1 MNSSTIDQQFST
13 VVRVRKT
20 PNFTSG
26 DFPDVDDAIAITHP
40 QRQNPRS
47 SRSEICIPI
56 ATPLQQGDWLVIIHN
71 SENSLEAHICGHFVY
86 QPPSF
91 QVSENLCQN
100 VLDYG

>member
-1 MNSSTIDQQFST
+1 MNSSTIDHQFST

-56 ATPLQQGDWLVIIHN
+56 ATPLQQG
-71 SENSLEAHICGHFVY
+71 GHFVY